1 MCAIGCL
8 MVDSCESLDFR
19 FDALCIPFTLVFD
32 LIEGFSVENDL
43 TIGLTLD
50 FSFHDSLQLSISIRI
65 CVNFTLSQ
73 RL

>member
-8 MVDSCESLDFR
+8 MVDSSESLDFR
-19 FDALCIPFTLVFD
+19 FDTLGIPFTLVFD
-32 LIEGFSVENDL
+32 LIEGISVENDL

-73 RL
+73 CL